1 MKKYIP
7 LKVVLRSVGEPT
19 LDDYGASRSIL
30 DSPERIFQFW
40 ASVIETKPDFEADK
54 ETVIV
59 ILLDAK
65 LRPRAYHQVAL
76 GMVHECPASP
86 LHVFRPAIISAA
98 YAIVLAHNHPSGCPD
113 PSQADRNIT
122 RQLREGAG
130 ILQIRFL
137 DHVIVGRPGV
147 SDPPF
152 FSFRDAGLV

>member
-65 LRPRAYHQVAL
+65 LRPRAYLIRHFFHSAMRGL
-76 GMVHECPASP
+76 SESGYIM
-86 LHVFRPAIISAA
+86 RPAERVHPRFSERRRNAA
-98 YAIVLAHNHPSGCPD
+98 LKWPRRSGTVEPRIPWHQGSFMVTW
-113 PSQADRNIT
+113 PSQENQRNAT
-122 RQLREGAG
+122 NCRHQE
-130 ILQIRFL
+130 
-137 DHVIVGRPGV
+137 
-147 SDPPF
+147 S
-152 FSFRDAGLV
+152 